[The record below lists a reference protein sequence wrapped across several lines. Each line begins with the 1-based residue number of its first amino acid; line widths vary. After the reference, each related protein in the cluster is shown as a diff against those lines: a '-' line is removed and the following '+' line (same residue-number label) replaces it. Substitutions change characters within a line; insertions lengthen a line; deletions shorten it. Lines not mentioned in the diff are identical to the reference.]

1 MFQPGSEGSMEMT
14 MEEAA
19 AVEQMQQLTGITDP
33 SQLLMLVMSMN
44 EVDPQVFM
52 MLGDPQVQ
60 GILSSLQE
68 ILALLDTPSDQQVRG
83 GRRSRLI
90 QRELP
95 YISLHVN

>member
-83 GRRSRLI
+83 GDLGGYKENSRT
-90 QRELP
+90 
-95 YISLHVN
+95 